1 MKIGFCNGCFD
12 LFHEGHKYFLKTA
25 HEQCDWLIV
34 GVDSDENV
42 KRKGS
47 GRPIQPLGKRL
58 ERVSSSASAD
68 ACVPFNG
75 SPVQLIQSLQP
86 DILFRGSDQSDEGRE
101 HAVQY
106 CVIDR
111 LPGFSTSA
119 KIATLRS

>member
-1 MKIGFCNGCFD
+1 MKIGFCNGCWD

-42 KRKGS
+42 RRKGP
-47 GRPIQPLGKRL
+47 GRPFQPLGKRL
-58 ERVSSSASAD
+58 ERVSASAYVD
-68 ACVPFNG
+68 SAIPFTG
-75 SPVQLIQSLQP
+75 SPTTIIQSLRP
-86 DILFRGSDQSDEGRE
+86 EILFRGADQTDEGRE
-101 HAVQY
+101 HAAQF

-119 KIATLRS
+119 KIATLRL